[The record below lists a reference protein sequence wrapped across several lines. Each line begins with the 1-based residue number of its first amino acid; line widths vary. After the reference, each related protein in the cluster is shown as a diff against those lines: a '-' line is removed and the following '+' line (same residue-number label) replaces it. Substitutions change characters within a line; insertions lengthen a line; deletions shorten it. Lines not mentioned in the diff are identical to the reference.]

1 MNDSRPQSQSWLSG
15 ASTTQT
21 SISAAF
27 IRPRTRASRCELA
40 RRKPYL
46 PLRAVHPG
54 DCNHRNPGRA
64 GRSVVVGEGQM
75 KRSSPEPSITT
86 ARYKSPVN
94 FPFIATAPDGV
105 YTLKKGTP
113 LVQAIPFRRADA
125 ALEGSIRA
133 ESKREGEE
141 RERIHR
147 STLAGEGWY
156 KRRARA
162 PR

>member
-1 MNDSRPQSQSWLSG
+1 
-15 ASTTQT
+15 
-21 SISAAF
+21 
-27 IRPRTRASRCELA
+27 
-40 RRKPYL
+40 
-46 PLRAVHPG
+46 
-54 DCNHRNPGRA
+54 
-64 GRSVVVGEGQM
+64 M